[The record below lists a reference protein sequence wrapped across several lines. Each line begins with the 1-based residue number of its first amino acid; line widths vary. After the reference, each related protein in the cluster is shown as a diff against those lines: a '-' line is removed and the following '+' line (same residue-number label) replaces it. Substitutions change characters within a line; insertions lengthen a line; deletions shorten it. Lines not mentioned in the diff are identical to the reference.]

1 MEKARRNLR
10 LERVFMNYASY
21 ASEKKLQREATNMR
35 LMESGVKLEDP
46 SACYIDESVFIAPGT
61 VILPNTTISGA
72 TVIGENCV
80 IGPNTVITD
89 CRIRNGCT
97 IMCSYLMGANIGNE
111 VSVGPFSYLRPGTV
125 LSDRVKIGDFV
136 EIKNAT
142 IGEGTKASHLTYIGD
157 CDVGRFC
164 NFGCGTVVVNYNG
177 KEKFRSR
184 IGDNAFIGCN
194 TNLVSPVE
202 VGNRGYTAAGSTVTN
217 DVPEGALAI
226 ARAQQ
231 KNIVGWVDRKGY
243 LNK

>member
-1 MEKARRNLR
+1 MCMTKIEL
-10 LERVFMNYASY
+10 
-21 ASEKKLQREATNMR
+21 EKKVQELRSLKAMKE
-35 LMESGVKLEDP
+35 ELEK
-46 SACYIDESVFIAPGT
+46 
-61 VILPNTTISGA
+61 
-72 TVIGENCV
+72 
-80 IGPNTVITD
+80 
-89 CRIRNGCT
+89 
-97 IMCSYLMGANIGNE
+97 MG
-111 VSVGPFSYLRPGTV
+111 VSVIAGE
-125 LSDRVKIGDFV
+125 DFV